1 MEQLI
6 LAIDLGT
13 TAVKAAVFDCAGR
26 LKGQATVEYSL
37 LTPKPNWVEADEN
50 VHYESIRT
58 AVHELARDADL
69 GGVCAVGFSAQGET
83 LFFVDESGRPVR
95 RPIIWMDT
103 RAGEEAEELRGRF
116 GDELCYQVTGQV
128 SFESCWPASKVLWVR
143 RHEPE
148 VFRRTARVLLIEDY
162 LIALMTGRYVSE
174 GSLLTSTEYWDIRTK
189 RYWPEMLEAIGLTED
204 MLPEI
209 LESGVPVGK
218 ISASVAEDLG
228 ISQEAVVCTGCLDQA
243 AGALG
248 VGNVHTGIFSENIG
262 AALAV
267 CVPTSQLMYDP
278 ARVMP
283 VHYFAMP
290 DTYMLHTFTTGG
302 MALRWFR
309 DTFCETE
316 LAAAGMTGQDSYY
329 LMDLEAGRIPPGAE
343 GLVML
348 PHLNG
353 SMAPDMN
360 ADAKGVFFGFTLKHR
375 KAHFIRAVLE
385 SIGYILRRNLDA
397 LSQMGVHVDEIRSLG
412 GGSKSRT
419 WNQVKA
425 DILGIPV
432 VTMDSKEAACLGAA
446 ILAGKAV
453 GIFDDVESACSAM
466 VHEKER
472 FIPNPEHKPVY
483 DRLYEMYRSL
493 FEALKESFA
502 QNAAL

>member
-1 MEQLI
+1 MERLI

-13 TAVKAAVFDCAGR
+13 TAVKAAVFDCGGG

-37 LTPKPNWVEADEN
+37 LTPKPNWVEAETD

-58 AVHELARDADL
+58 AVRCLARDADL
-69 GGVCAVGFSAQGET
+69 SGVCAVGFSAQGET
-83 LFFVDESGRPVR
+83 LFFVDEAGNPVR

-116 GDELCYQVTGQV
+116 GDELCYQITGQV

-148 VFRRTARVLLIEDY
+148 VFQRTARVLLIEDY
-162 LIALMTGRYVSE
+162 LIARMTGRYVSE

-189 RYWPEMLEAIGLTED
+189 RYWPEMLEAIGLTEA
-204 MLPEI
+204 MLPEV
-209 LESGVPVGK
+209 LESGVAVGR
-218 ISASVAEDLG
+218 ILAPIADDLG
-228 ISQEAVVCTGCLDQA
+228 ISREAVVCTGCLDQA

-248 VGNVHTGIFSENIG
+248 VGNVRAGIFSENIG

-267 CVPTSQLMYDP
+267 CVPTSRLVYDP

-283 VHYFAMP
+283 VHYFAIP

-309 DTFCETE
+309 DTFCGTE
-316 LAAAGMTGQDSYY
+316 MAAGDMTGQDPYY
-329 LMDLEAGRIPPGAE
+329 LMDLEAGQVPPGAE

-348 PHLNG
+348 PHLSG

-385 SIGYILRRNLDA
+385 SIGCILRRNVDA
-397 LSQMGVHVDEIRSLG
+397 LSNMGIQVDEIRSLG

-419 WNQVKA
+419 WNQIKA
-425 DILGIPV
+425 DMLGIPV

-446 ILAGKAV
+446 ILAGTAV
-453 GIFDDVESACSAM
+453 GVFDGVESACQAM

-472 FIPNPEHKPVY
+472 FIPAPSNKPVY
-483 DRLYEMYRSL
+483 DRLYQMYRSV
-493 FEALKESFA
+493 FDALKESFA
-502 QNAAL
+502 RNAAQ